1 MKIKNLGVF
10 KVSKFF
16 FFFPPYDEPIKLANY
31 FKKKKRK
38 KLGTWKVPRL
48 INKIN
53 KKI

>member
-16 FFFPPYDEPIKLANY
+16 FFFNAYDEPIKLANY

-38 KLGTWKVPRL
+38 KIRDLEGTPF
-48 INKIN
+48 N
-53 KKI
+53 